1 MCARLVPFTCDR
13 WRLLLQFGFT
23 RGKTRE
29 TAATYKLIYQTSE
42 AVNRSSKRNNPKFNY
57 RHRVL
62 KISDGVEHV
71 GEMQWEIA
79 LALLISWVV
88 LYFALWKGIKWTGK
102 VTFTRRINLILQ
114 IFRSYMIKL
123 YYYCFC
129 NLFISSPKLGVS
141 PTTLKISTCFW
152 PISIF
157 FQILYV
163 TTTAPYVFMII
174 LLIRG
179 ATLPGSLEGIKYY
192 LVPDL
197 SKLKNTRVWN
207 NNIYGIIPP
216 SHNNFVKRK

>member
-1 MCARLVPFTCDR
+1 MALTFTIWFYTWENNR
-13 WRLLLQFGFT
+13 NG
-23 RGKTRE
+23 
-29 TAATYKLIYQTSE
+29 ATYKLIYQVNE
-42 AVNRSSKRNNPKFNY
+42 AMNRSSKKNNPKFNY

-129 NLFISSPKLGVS
+129 NLFYFF
-141 PTTLKISTCFW
+141 LKAGGFTYYSENQYMFLTCVN
-152 PISIF
+152 F

-197 SKLKNTRVWN
+197 SKLKNTRV
-207 NNIYGIIPP
+207 
-216 SHNNFVKRK
+216 